1 MKQEVTRQGKG
12 FTVAE
17 LRELAE
23 LLAAMQKLRWQL
35 LKKLDRRAKAPWID
49 PLCSAGNA
57 MRYFDKLRSALDND
71 WFRACPDERSPF
83 YGNDE

>member
-35 LKKLDRRAKAPWID
+35 LKKLDRRAKAPWI
-49 PLCSAGNA
+49 
-57 MRYFDKLRSALDND
+57 RSTLQRRQRDAL
-71 WFRACPDERSPF
+71 FRQATVRSRQ
-83 YGNDE
+83 